1 MYTECM
7 VYVWLMHVI
16 SVCVSVCAPTNV
28 VLCILM
34 PLVSFAEKPKM
45 SEAEMQVY
53 RVRTSEKKTRVFTNT
68 LKG

>member
-1 MYTECM
+1 MYAECM
-7 VYVWLMHVI
+7 VYVWLMRVI
-16 SVCVSVCAPTNV
+16 SVCVSVCVPTNV

-53 RVRTSEKKTRVFTNT
+53 
-68 LKG
+68 